1 MELPVIL
8 PGEYQTL
15 CRLSVRNG
23 AGLNFQK
30 QEHRL
35 PAYERI
41 SIKEV
46 KYLSVSVWG
55 KTKEGWICM
64 YMNHTFYVEKCRNYE
79 TVKPDISL

>member
-1 MELPVIL
+1 MEVPVIL

-23 AGLNFQK
+23 AGLNFPK

-64 YMNHTFYVEKCRNYE
+64 YMNHTFYVEKCRKYE
-79 TVKPDISL
+79 TVKPDIVL